1 MQTWPHGN
9 MSEGKRRSFFL
20 LNNIM
25 KQNYLISVFM
35 GKRNVGTY
43 FSEGLQEIASIK
55 AVNKGCEISV
65 YDMSKLQPLTQE
77 QINSISSASLS
88 SPFQESRNV
97 QVKTTK
103 KATSHKRKKNKRW
116 ERPIKCV
123 ETGKVFKSIKAC
135 SEYMGLS
142 HKSIW
147 NSINSG
153 KPRGGYHFVNIKHNR
168 KKFPKE

>member
-1 MQTWPHGN
+1 
-9 MSEGKRRSFFL
+9 
-20 LNNIM
+20 M

-35 GKRNVGTY
+35 GERNVGTY
-43 FSEGLQEIASIK
+43 FSEELREIASIK

-65 YDMSKLQPLTQE
+65 YDMSNLQPLTQE
-77 QINSISSASLS
+77 QIREISSVSMEPSTHDENDRQGKPQKRPA
-88 SPFQESRNV
+88 
-97 QVKTTK
+97 
-103 KATSHKRKKNKRW
+103 HKRKRNKRW

-135 SEYMGLS
+135 SEQMGIS

-153 KPRGGYHFVNIKHNR
+153 KPRCGYHFVNVKRRNS
-168 KKFPKE
+168 